1 VIDLLAQADTA
12 VDGLKAVGA
21 GLGYGLAAIG
31 PGVGIGLVV
40 GNAITAMARQPES
53 AGMVRTTMFLGP
65 ILPVWNEIIWGGAA
79 FAILFIVMAKF
90 AYPAIQKVMDA
101 RSEKI
106 QSDLDAADSARSDAE
121 SLRGEYDAKLAEA
134 QAEAARII
142 EAARSDAEQVRQDRI
157 AAIEPEIAEKRAQA
171 EADIEAA
178 KDRAL
183 TDLRAQVTSLAVG
196 AAEQV
201 VRSSLDEA
209 AHARLVDDYIES
221 VGN

>member
-1 VIDLLAQADTA
+1 MNSIGLLAAADA
-12 VDGLKAVGA
+12 GGKAS
-21 GLGYGLAAIG
+21 
-31 PGVGIGLVV
+31 
-40 GNAITAMARQPES
+40 N
-53 AGMVRTTMFLGP
+53 P

-183 TDLRAQVTSLAVG
+183 ADLRAQVTSLAVG

-209 AHARLVDDYIES
+209 AYARLVDDYIES

>member
-1 VIDLLAQADTA
+1 MSILGALASA
-12 VDGLKAVGA
+12 VAEA
-21 GLGYGLAAIG
+21 PNPII
-31 PGVGIGLVV
+31 P
-40 GNAITAMARQPES
+40 AMDE
-53 AGMVRTTMFLGP
+53 V
-65 ILPVWNEIIWGGAA
+65 IWGTLS
-79 FAILFIVMAKF
+79 FLILFAVMAKF
-90 AYPAIQKVMDA
+90 AYPALKKAMDA

-106 QSDLDAADSARSDAE
+106 QGDLDAADSARSEAE
-121 SLRGEYDAKLAEA
+121 SLRAGYD
-134 QAEAARII
+134 
-142 EAARSDAEQVRQDRI
+142 ARSDAELVRQDRI

-183 TDLRAQVTSLAVG
+183 ADLRAQVTSLAVG

-209 AHARLVDDYIES
+209 AYARLVDDYIES